1 MGAFNYCYRSE
12 TVSCEL
18 FSLYVV
24 VMNLE
29 VLMELGGVTSFPS
42 EIDLL
47 GGKGGTTGVPTS
59 LSNPCLELEV
69 NYNNKIATNEI
80 VTWLWNCHA
89 RLQTSALLL
98 QLPLMMMQYLWC
110 PWPRSINT
118 PLEPSLIS
126 LLITSSSEVDQHL
139 LSCFNT
145 YTHS

>member
-80 VTWLWNCHA
+80 VT
-89 RLQTSALLL
+89 
-98 QLPLMMMQYLWC
+98 
-110 PWPRSINT
+110 
-118 PLEPSLIS
+118 
-126 LLITSSSEVDQHL
+126 
-139 LSCFNT
+139 
-145 YTHS
+145 